1 MKRAGAWVEVW
12 GRGVRAGGKEE
23 GSGGLRS
30 SPFNYTFSQACP
42 SSRRR
47 PLGCGLRFAW
57 SARGQQ
63 HWLQTEGTSDGS
75 ALLCTCSSG
84 AGMKPSTSTPPPHTR
99 RAYKRAHTHTA
110 TPHTDFLFS
119 VSVYAW
125 LLSKQSKRMSH
136 FRDRWFKPKATC
148 SLSLWQWQQ
157 SKLQSGLSGNAIKSS
172 NQFLHVK
179 TVYFHI
185 FTHRL
190 EKSWGGGF
198 SERIAE
204 T

>member
-1 MKRAGAWVEVW
+1 MSLIAAAAAGLRAALCLECAGATTLAPN
-12 GRGVRAGGKEE
+12 RGDIRRICAPVHVFLGGGYETLNKH
-23 GSGGLRS
+23 
-30 SPFNYTFSQACP
+30 PP
-42 SSRRR
+42 SSHAPRV
-47 PLGCGLRFAW
+47 
-57 SARGQQ
+57 
-63 HWLQTEGTSDGS
+63 QT
-75 ALLCTCSSG
+75 
-84 AGMKPSTSTPPPHTR
+84 
-99 RAYKRAHTHTA
+99 RAHTHTA